1 MSSKKERV
9 NKIVTYASEPNESLN
24 AQPCA
29 TNRGGVMAA
38 SVQELVAARVM
49 VTTAMVT
56 EYRCWRLVR
65 SGTIDRVTVVEA
77 HGEDRIQAIIAEA
90 FAGADFNPPCGEMAA

>member
-1 MSSKKERV
+1 
-9 NKIVTYASEPNESLN
+9 
-24 AQPCA
+24 
-29 TNRGGVMAA
+29 MAA
-38 SVQELVAARVM
+38 SVQELVATPVV
-49 VTTAMVT
+49 VTTAMAI

-90 FAGADFNPPCGEMAA
+90 FAGIDFNPPYGETAA